1 MVGTYA
7 DGSSFIVFD
16 GHDGLQ
22 ADRGVSGPVAAT
34 FHLPDVWHAGS
45 DQASGPRRQ
54 VRRGGVRL
62 QERAADYRVALAW
75 LGLMLFIG
83 AGAFAIGMTIHS
95 EAIAQQQALRP
106 GPIYYCAT
114 GVEMPMYEPC
124 KEMKDQKEI

>member
-54 VRRGGVRL
+54 V
-62 QERAADYRVALAW
+62 EVA
-75 LGLMLFIG
+75 
-83 AGAFAIGMTIHS
+83 
-95 EAIAQQQALRP
+95 
-106 GPIYYCAT
+106 C
-114 GVEMPMYEPC
+114 VC
-124 KEMKDQKEI
+124 KSVPRIIE